1 MDGEQNMNTKKI
13 LAIMMCM
20 LVTALIPAAAGMT
33 EKTEPQNSQVGVTTI
48 TGIITMPRTG
58 DGGATLSFRCILVH
72 YFTAGVGH
80 TASGNLFMLQKL
92 TFPNH
97 FTGYV
102 RNHFIAGRFPGYL
115 HA

>member
-33 EKTEPQNSQVGVTTI
+33 QKIDPQNSQIGITTI
-48 TGIITMPRTG
+48 TGIVTKPRVG

-72 YFTAGVGH
+72 YFTVGIGQSS
-80 TASGNLFMLQKL
+80 SGNLFMLQKL

-97 FTGYV
+97 FTGYI
-102 RNHFIAGRFPGYL
+102 RNHFVAGRFPGYL